1 MPNSHPFLLDE
12 NADNVEPVR
21 LIRPPVPV
29 DPDEG
34 GPGELALFPPP
45 DGLDGLAELRPSPGL
60 HFHERHEP
68 VALHDQVDVTVPAAE
83 PAHQH
88 PPAFLLQP
96 SLRYSLSQFSERHSL
111 GRHGGKLWR
120 PAKAASS
127 FGLAKGSHLANRRA
141 VQSRGR
147 DAERPIVATARAPR
161 LPDGAALRIHHLLP
175 ATPMRITAILLGL
188 LLAGASPAISQ
199 TPNAQAGSAAAEK
212 KVDPAKEKSIRKL
225 IELTRA
231 TQTMLEGMKVGLEAQ
246 KKAQPGIPDVFWE
259 EFLKRSTA
267 NIDEFVT
274 ILVGVHDRNYTKE
287 QIDEMVAFFETPLGR
302 MMAEKQP
309 AVALETVAAAE
320 RWGMKMGMQVM
331 MELTEKGLI
340 TP

>member
-1 MPNSHPFLLDE
+1 
-12 NADNVEPVR
+12 
-21 LIRPPVPV
+21 
-29 DPDEG
+29 
-34 GPGELALFPPP
+34 
-45 DGLDGLAELRPSPGL
+45 
-60 HFHERHEP
+60 
-68 VALHDQVDVTVPAAE
+68 
-83 PAHQH
+83 
-88 PPAFLLQP
+88 
-96 SLRYSLSQFSERHSL
+96 
-111 GRHGGKLWR
+111 
-120 PAKAASS
+120 
-127 FGLAKGSHLANRRA
+127 
-141 VQSRGR
+141 
-147 DAERPIVATARAPR
+147 
-161 LPDGAALRIHHLLP
+161 
-175 ATPMRITAILLGL
+175 MRISAFLLGL
-188 LLAGASPAISQ
+188 LLASAPPVFSQ

-246 KKAQPGIPDVFWE
+246 KKAQPGIPDIFWE
-259 EFLKRSTA
+259 EFLKRATA

-287 QIDEMVAFFETPLGR
+287 QIDQMVAFFETPVGR

-331 MELTEKGLI
+331 MELSEKGLI

>member
-1 MPNSHPFLLDE
+1 
-12 NADNVEPVR
+12 
-21 LIRPPVPV
+21 
-29 DPDEG
+29 
-34 GPGELALFPPP
+34 
-45 DGLDGLAELRPSPGL
+45 
-60 HFHERHEP
+60 
-68 VALHDQVDVTVPAAE
+68 
-83 PAHQH
+83 
-88 PPAFLLQP
+88 
-96 SLRYSLSQFSERHSL
+96 
-111 GRHGGKLWR
+111 
-120 PAKAASS
+120 
-127 FGLAKGSHLANRRA
+127 
-141 VQSRGR
+141 
-147 DAERPIVATARAPR
+147 
-161 LPDGAALRIHHLLP
+161 
-175 ATPMRITAILLGL
+175 MRITAIVLGVAL
-188 LLAGASPAISQ
+188 VTPPSIISQ

-212 KVDPAKEKSIRKL
+212 IDPAKEKSIRKL
-225 IELTRA
+225 IEITRA

-287 QIDEMVAFFETPLGR
+287 QIDQMVAFFETPLGR

>member
-1 MPNSHPFLLDE
+1 
-12 NADNVEPVR
+12 
-21 LIRPPVPV
+21 
-29 DPDEG
+29 
-34 GPGELALFPPP
+34 
-45 DGLDGLAELRPSPGL
+45 
-60 HFHERHEP
+60 
-68 VALHDQVDVTVPAAE
+68 
-83 PAHQH
+83 
-88 PPAFLLQP
+88 
-96 SLRYSLSQFSERHSL
+96 
-111 GRHGGKLWR
+111 
-120 PAKAASS
+120 
-127 FGLAKGSHLANRRA
+127 
-141 VQSRGR
+141 
-147 DAERPIVATARAPR
+147 
-161 LPDGAALRIHHLLP
+161 
-175 ATPMRITAILLGL
+175 MRISAVLLGL
-188 LLAGASPAISQ
+188 LLAGAPPAISQ

-212 KVDPAKEKSIRKL
+212 MVDPAKEKSIRKL

-246 KKAQPGIPDVFWE
+246 KKAQPAIPDIFWE

-287 QIDEMVAFFETPLGR
+287 QIDQMVAFFETPLGR